1 MDILLLKHPKGF
13 LYPADELEAEKIS
26 KLPAGVLVRAEVKQV
41 RNPGFHRKFYALC
54 RVGFDAF
61 EVPQGT
67 EYKGYEVQKDFE
79 TFREDVTIA
88 AGFCTV
94 TYRIN
99 GDVRVRAKSIKFGRM
114 KQDEFER
121 LYSQVADVLL
131 QKVLKHYGN
140 RETLDNVINKIL
152 GLV

>member
-13 LYPADELEAEKIS
+13 LYPADEQEYEKV
-26 KLPAGVLVRAEVKQV
+26 KTMKPGVLIRAEVKQV
-41 RNPGFHRKFYALC
+41 RNPMFHRKFFALL

-61 EVPQGT
+61 EVPPGT
-67 EYKGYEVQKDFE
+67 EYKGFEVQKDFE
-79 TFREDVTIA
+79 QFREDVTIA
-88 AGFCTV
+88 AGFFTV

-99 GDVRVRAKSIKFGRM
+99 GDTRVKAKSIRFGRM
-114 KQDEFER
+114 SPEQFER

-131 QKVLKHYGN
+131 QKVLAHYQN
-140 RETLDNVINKIL
+140 RANLDNVVNQIL

>member
-13 LYPADELEAEKIS
+13 LYPADELEAEKI
-26 KLPAGVLVRAEVKQV
+26 KKIRADVLVRAEVKQV
-41 RNPGFHRKFYALC
+41 RNPQFHRKFFALL

-61 EVPQGT
+61 EVPAGAM
-67 EYKGYEVQKDFE
+67 YKGFEVQKDFE
-79 TFREDVTIA
+79 QFREDVTIA
-88 AGFCTV
+88 AGFFTV

-99 GDVRVRAKSIKFGRM
+99 GDTRVKAKSISFGRM
-114 KQDEFER
+114 TPENFER

-131 QKVLKHYGN
+131 QKVLAHYQN
-140 RETLDNVINKIL
+140 RANLDNVVNQIL